1 MFQCEKFA
9 SNCIHSFD
17 GKKKI
22 SRNFFELFP
31 ELIEDEKMLVFNRL
45 LKKTIGIFD
54 FIEEDHTI
62 FTNKI
67 NYNIYDK
74 NKLSKSLKKWLR
86 WYLSLVEVVDIKK
99 NFKTIPIYSYICVSC
114 TGIHI

>member
-1 MFQCEKFA
+1 M
-9 SNCIHSFD
+9 
-17 GKKKI
+17 
-22 SRNFFELFP
+22 
-31 ELIEDEKMLVFNRL
+31 IEDEKMLVFNRL
-45 LKKTIGIFD
+45 SNKIIGIFD

-62 FTNKI
+62 LRNNL
-67 NYNIYDK
+67 NYNIYDI